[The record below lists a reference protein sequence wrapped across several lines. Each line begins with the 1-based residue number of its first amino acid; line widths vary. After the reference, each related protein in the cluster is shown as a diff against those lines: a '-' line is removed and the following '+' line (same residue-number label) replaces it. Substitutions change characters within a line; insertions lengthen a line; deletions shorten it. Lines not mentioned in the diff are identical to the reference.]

1 MICLKERVAH
11 YKGAKINQ
19 LLEFGGHTY
28 VRLAIT
34 DLRAVDNGI
43 AQFRSICQRVD
54 ETFNDLELRLEST
67 ISATQVAKNVCYKQ
81 IPVGQF
87 GQIDLGDGR
96 QLFVRIK
103 GISDVSWN
111 ATDLEYHYL
120 AELIKP
126 MSQLEVQRLL
136 NDQRR
141 KRISSMY
148 TKTDD
153 TKVVRLTI

>member
-1 MICLKERVAH
+1 M
-11 YKGAKINQ
+11 
-19 LLEFGGHTY
+19 
-28 VRLAIT
+28 
-34 DLRAVDNGI
+34 
-43 AQFRSICQRVD
+43 
-54 ETFNDLELRLEST
+54 
-67 ISATQVAKNVCYKQ
+67 
-81 IPVGQF
+81 
-87 GQIDLGDGR
+87 
-96 QLFVRIK
+96 RIK

-148 TKTDD
+148 AKTDD